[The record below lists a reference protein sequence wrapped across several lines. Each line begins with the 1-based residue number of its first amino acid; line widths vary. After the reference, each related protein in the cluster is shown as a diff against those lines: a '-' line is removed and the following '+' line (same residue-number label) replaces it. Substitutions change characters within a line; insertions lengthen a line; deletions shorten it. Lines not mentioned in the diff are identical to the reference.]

1 MTPSEIYSKVF
12 KYAGYVSTIICDLHS
27 ACSPHKKKQY
37 LCTLAGSKTPVID
50 FDEVKTNADRTR
62 GLESRKSVDAL
73 AVTPSGNF
81 LCFIELK
88 SWELLISNKASEYR
102 IRKQATKYSSD
113 LPLKLS
119 DSMCICKEITHDGDV
134 FDDCKIIYILL
145 TDISVE
151 DDGIMAF
158 NSDLTA
164 LAGISSD
171 LRELCNTLSR
181 GVMDCIDIVETR
193 YWECRNLDRNLSML

>member
-1 MTPSEIYSKVF
+1 
-12 KYAGYVSTIICDLHS
+12 
-27 ACSPHKKKQY
+27 
-37 LCTLAGSKTPVID
+37 
-50 FDEVKTNADRTR
+50 
-62 GLESRKSVDAL
+62 
-73 AVTPSGNF
+73 
-81 LCFIELK
+81 
-88 SWELLISNKASEYR
+88 
-102 IRKQATKYSSD
+102 
-113 LPLKLS
+113 
-119 DSMCICKEITHDGDV
+119 MCICKEITHDGDV